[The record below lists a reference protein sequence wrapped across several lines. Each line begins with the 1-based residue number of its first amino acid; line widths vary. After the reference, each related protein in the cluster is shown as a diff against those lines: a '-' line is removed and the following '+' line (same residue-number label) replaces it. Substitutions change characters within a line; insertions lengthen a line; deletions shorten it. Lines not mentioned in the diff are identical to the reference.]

1 MARRRSPSVP
11 PRSIGFDRPRRT
23 TSAGFLV
30 IVALAAAFPLTL
42 VAIERPLV
50 VVATLVAVSTASA
63 LVGKRR

>member
-11 PRSIGFDRPRRT
+11 SRSTGFDRPRRT
-23 TSAGFLV
+23 TGAGFLAFA
-30 IVALAAAFPLTL
+30 ALAAAFPLAL

-50 VVATLVAVSTASA
+50 VVTLLVAASTASA